1 MPISK
6 DRFEEL
12 GGDSD
17 EKSPTP
23 GTNAMEILSFLRS
36 HPDKAFRQSEIAA
49 EIDVKRDSIGPTLV
63 RLREQGR
70 VDFRGKYWRVSDH
83 NEAVSTATGHTA
95 AVLSVREANG
105 EVPHMDEWQ
114 DHAVDPREH
123 RGE

>member
-6 DRFEEL
+6 DWFEEL

-17 EKSPTP
+17 EESPTP
-23 GTNAMEILSFLRS
+23 ETNAVEILSFLRS

-70 VDFRGKYWRVSDH
+70 VDFRGKYWRVSDLDILPARKR
-83 NEAVSTATGHTA
+83 EDSPKGIFRLRVSSEFKYAFA
-95 AVLSVREANG
+95 
-105 EVPHMDEWQ
+105 
-114 DHAVDPREH
+114 
-123 RGE
+123 